1 MQNEQIRHLI
11 QTPDGQELMQLSL
24 ELLEEVPWLMASLEN
39 WSLDEVSVLRD
50 RVASLVLDNRD
61 PALGVDGFPLPPSD
75 ALVSL
80 VASKAGY
87 NISKLSN
94 AAKLA
99 VATIPVVGSL
109 SGMQQHTL
117 DLQTTL
123 SKITIGGRRNAPN
136 TTNHWTIVLRA
147 LQKAQA
153 VHAFAEDIWK
163 VYQERDGWPD
173 IMFLSSNDRMLGLL
187 TNLENV
193 VLTKKIARKLNV
205 DQMIDVACR
214 CRSLDAKQSVLATRV
229 QALAEE
235 LVNATVLAELS
246 RTFSEEAH
254 SALIRFSQ
262 IAGKAKLRKTQLP
275 SKLSQRQRRLRQ
287 DYLEAFDKCCRFI
300 PCWILKSSST
310 CDYLPAEFSL
320 FDLVIIDESS
330 LSDVTVLPGMLRG
343 KQWLIVGDG
352 KQVSPTEA
360 FVSEEQIESLR
371 AALPSGPLE
380 TSLLPGQ
387 SFFDLCAQAFPSGR
401 VVLNEHFRCEANI
414 ISFCNTHFYDGQL
427 VPLRLP
433 MQSERITPS
442 LVDVKVPGGVKHG
455 KTNEQEAEEILRR
468 VGAIVSDPHSSRRTI
483 GVISLMGDEQS
494 RLIRGRLLD
503 SLGPQIMSKH
513 DVLVGDPPAFQGTE
527 RDSTFDYLCL
537 AILGS
542 SRTSHIPF
550 CYFCQSYLPFHG
562 VLARQIS
569 EPKSAIPLPEGQRSD
584 V

>member
-39 WSLDEVSVLRD
+39 WSLDDVSTLRD
-50 RVASLVLDNRD
+50 RVASLVLDSRD
-61 PALGVDGFPLPPSD
+61 PALGVDGFPLPPSE

-87 NISKLSN
+87 SISKLSN

-117 DLQTTL
+117 ELQTML
-123 SKITIGGRRNAPN
+123 SKITIGRRTAPN
-136 TTNHWTIVLRA
+136 TTNHWTIVLRS

-153 VHAFAEDIWK
+153 VHAFAEDVWK

-187 TNLENV
+187 ANLENV

-205 DQMIDVACR
+205 DQMIDIASR
-214 CRSLDAKQSVLATRV
+214 CRSLDAKRSVLASRV

-262 IAGKAKLRKTQLP
+262 IAGKAKVGKTQLP

-442 LVDVKVPGGVKHG
+442 LLDVKVPGGVKHG
-455 KTNEQEAEEILRR
+455 KTNEQEAEEIVRR
-468 VGAIVSDPHSSRRTI
+468 VEVMVSDPQSCRRTI

-513 DVLVGDPPAFQGTE
+513 DVLVGDPPAFQGAE
-527 RDSTFDYLCL
+527 RDGTIAMSMVCYSWFPSNLTHSVRLLFSKLSSFPWCARAADLRARISYSTTR
-537 AILGS
+537 G
-542 SRTSHIPF
+542 
-550 CYFCQSYLPFHG
+550 
-562 VLARQIS
+562 
-569 EPKSAIPLPEGQRSD
+569 
-584 V
+584 